1 MNDKYNMT
9 EQIILSNRAGL
20 EDKSHKADLS
30 LIPKLLVN
38 DYTKGTKVISEII
51 TELRHCTKFDIA
63 TAFITTSGV
72 TTLLP
77 ILQELESKNIPGR
90 IITTNYLTF
99 SEPKALKK
107 LLNFKNITIKVY
119 TKDNFHVKGY
129 IFKHTDYY
137 KIVIGSS
144 NITQS
149 ALTKNEEW
157 NMRISSLTDGLLT
170 DNVVKEFTRLW
181 NNAEPLTYEWLK
193 IYEEVYK
200 KQHEFARQSRIPSMV
215 PYKLVPNKIQEEAI
229 RNLQILREENRDKAL
244 VISATGTGKTYLSAF
259 ELKQFNPKKALFV
272 VHRERIARQALKSF
286 RKVFEDTKSLGLLIG
301 QTKETDRDIIFSTVQ
316 TLYKDETLQSF
327 NPEEFDYI
335 IIDEVHKA
343 GAPTYQ
349 KIVNYFKPKFLL
361 GLTATPERND
371 DFDIFKMFDY
381 NIAYEIRLKQA
392 LEENI
397 LCPFHYFGISDIEVS
412 GEVLD
417 EQTDFK
423 LLTSEE
429 RVKHIID
436 KIEFYGYSGDRVK
449 GLIFCSRSNEGK
461 ELSELFNQ
469 RGYRT
474 VALTNED
481 SSEKRDKMIER
492 LEQEENND
500 NALDYIFTV
509 DIFNEGVDIPAVNQV
524 VMLRPTQSSIV
535 FVQQLGR
542 GLRKY
547 NDKEYVVII
556 DFVGSYK
563 NNFMIPIALSG
574 DRSYNKDTLRKYVVE
589 GSRII
594 PGCSTV
600 NFDAVT
606 KERIFE
612 SIDKTSFTDIK
623 LIKEKYIALK
633 QKLGRIPKVIDFDIY
648 DSINP
653 IRIFESSA
661 GSYYGFL
668 RRYEKDY
675 RIRLNEV
682 EEKFIEF
689 ISKKLAPGINPI
701 RIFESSAGSY
711 YGFLR
716 RYEKDYRIRLNEV
729 EEKFIEFISKKLAPG
744 KRPHELMILKL
755 ILEGNKDDLMLVV
768 EDKLEKQY
776 NIKFKPYTTEN
787 VTNVLTNKFATGIK
801 LILEGNKDDLMLV
814 VEDKLEKQ
822 YNIKFKPYTTE
833 NVTNVLTNKF
843 ATGIGKDTYKV
854 CILVENRENKWMV
867 SHIFKECLEN
877 ADFKEMVK
885 DLVDFGLQK
894 YEENYSNFYEDTSLV
909 LNEKYTYEDVCRLL
923 EWPRNE
929 VPSGIGGYKYNA
941 VTNTIPV
948 FVSYQKDDS
957 IPEAINYEHKFL
969 NQSEIVVYSKPN
981 RKIDSPDIVAI
992 YTSEENNTGDD
1003 SIPEAINYEHK
1014 FLNQSEIVVYSKP
1027 NRKIDSPDIV
1037 AIYTS
1042 EENNTGIYLFVRK
1055 SKKGDKDAKEFYFL
1069 GRVRPVGIPVPTSL
1083 AGKPVIE
1090 IRYRLDNPVSDVVF
1104 EYLTSSLC

>member
-689 ISKKLAPGINPI
+689 ISKKLAPG
-701 RIFESSAGSY
+701 
-711 YGFLR
+711 
-716 RYEKDYRIRLNEV
+716 
-729 EEKFIEFISKKLAPG
+729 
-744 KRPHELMILKL
+744 KRPHELMIL
-755 ILEGNKDDLMLVV
+755 
-768 EDKLEKQY
+768 
-776 NIKFKPYTTEN
+776 
-787 VTNVLTNKFATGIK
+787 K

-992 YTSEENNTGDD
+992 YTSEENNTG
-1003 SIPEAINYEHK
+1003 
-1014 FLNQSEIVVYSKP
+1014 
-1027 NRKIDSPDIV
+1027 
-1037 AIYTS
+1037 
-1042 EENNTGIYLFVRK
+1042 IYLFVRK

>member
-689 ISKKLAPGINPI
+689 ISKKLAPG
-701 RIFESSAGSY
+701 
-711 YGFLR
+711 
-716 RYEKDYRIRLNEV
+716 
-729 EEKFIEFISKKLAPG
+729 

-755 ILEGNKDDLMLVV
+755 ILEGYEDDLIVGV
-768 EDKLEKQY
+768 EESLDKKY
-776 NIKFKPYTTEN
+776 NIKFKSFTAEN
-787 VTNVLTNKFATGIK
+787 ITNVLTNKFAI
-801 LILEGNKDDLMLV
+801 
-814 VEDKLEKQ
+814 
-822 YNIKFKPYTTE
+822 
-833 NVTNVLTNKF
+833 
-843 ATGIGKDTYKV
+843 GIGKDTYSV
-854 CILVENRENKWMV
+854 CVLVENRESKWIV
-867 SHIFKECLEN
+867 SDVFKECLAN
-877 ADFKEMVK
+877 TSFKEMIE
-885 DLVDFGLQK
+885 DLVDFGFYK
-894 YEENYSNFYEDTSLV
+894 YEESYSNFYDNTSLV

-941 VTNTIPV
+941 LTNTMPV
-948 FVSYQKDDS
+948 FVSYQK
-957 IPEAINYEHKFL
+957 
-969 NQSEIVVYSKPN
+969 
-981 RKIDSPDIVAI
+981 
-992 YTSEENNTGDD
+992 DD